1 MTWLVRRLRDPP
13 GLPLFVLIVFLYSP
27 QPSSVDL
34 LASNSSHLALL
45 WFESSLGSC
54 VGECLGLINLRF
66 IFIRLSFS
74 LSLALFLALAILVFV
89 LVLVLIVIILLV
101 FLFDLIKGL

>member
-45 WFESSLGSC
+45 WFESFLGSC
-54 VGECLGLINLRF
+54 VSECLGLINLCF
-66 IFIRLSFS
+66 VFIRLS

-89 LVLVLIVIILLV
+89 FVLVLIVIILV
-101 FLFDLIKGL
+101 VVLFDLIKGL